1 MIILPCITNTN
12 RRYHLLLLFFIISV
26 ASCGHSSSR
35 RKKNYPIPVH
45 YTEKG
50 IASWYGK
57 DFHGRKTANG
67 EIYDMYKYT
76 AAHKFLP
83 LGSHVKVTNLKNQRS
98 VVVRINDRGPFIK
111 GRILDL
117 SYMGARALD
126 IVEDGI
132 APIKLKVVQLP
143 KQQKSPEFFIQ
154 VGAFSNY
161 ENAKRMNQKLSSHY
175 PTHFTKY
182 HKRGDQDL
190 YRVRIGPYTRLDV
203 IKKNL
208 GKLRSRGY
216 DDSFIVAE

>member
-1 MIILPCITNTN
+1 MNIRSWTINCRYYPLILV
-12 RRYHLLLLFFIISV
+12 FIMYF

-35 RKKNYPIPVH
+35 LKKNHSIALH

-98 VVVRINDRGPFIK
+98 VVLRVNDRGPFIK

-117 SYMGARALD
+117 SYTGARELD
-126 IVEDGI
+126 IVEAGI
-132 APIKLKVVQLP
+132 APIKLEVVQLP
-143 KQQKSPEFFIQ
+143 KHQQSVKFFIQ

-161 ENAKRMNQKLSSHY
+161 ENAKRMNQKLFSQY
-175 PTHFTKY
+175 PSHFTKY
-182 HKRGDQDL
+182 QKPGDQEV
-190 YRVRIGPYTRLDV
+190 YRVRIGPYTQLDLV
-203 IKKNL
+203 KKNL
-208 GKLRSRGY
+208 EKLKTKGFG
-216 DDSFIVAE
+216 DSFIVAE